1 MNQAKKAKRSF
12 SPEQKVNILNQI
24 ETNIKGGMTASA
36 AVEKAGIAYSVFS
49 KWKRQL
55 SVGIKSSLRNG
66 KAPVDKDK
74 RRLEREN
81 ERLKAIVLSQA
92 QAIADLKKETN
103 WE

>member
-1 MNQAKKAKRSF
+1 MNQAKKAKRNF

-24 ETNIKGGMTASA
+24 ETSIKSGMTTTA
-36 AVEKAGIAYSVFS
+36 AVEKAGIAYTLYN

-55 SVGIKSSLRNG
+55 SVGIKASLRNG
-66 KAPVDKDK
+66 KAPADKEKK
-74 RRLEREN
+74 RMEREI
-81 ERLKAIVLSQA
+81 ERLKAIVVSQA

>member
-1 MNQAKKAKRSF
+1 MNQVKKAKRVF
-12 SPEQKVNILNQI
+12 SPEQKLNILQQI
-24 ETNIKGGMTASA
+24 ETSIKGGLTTMA
-36 AVEKAGIAYSVFS
+36 AVEKHGIAYSVYN

-55 SVGIKSSLRNG
+55 AVGVKSSLRNG
-66 KAPVDKDK
+66 KAPVDKEK
-74 RRLEREN
+74 KRLEREN

>member
-1 MNQAKKAKRSF
+1 MAQAKKAKRVF
-12 SPEQKVNILNQI
+12 SPEQKADILNRI
-24 ETNIKGGMTASA
+24 EMDIKSGMSIMQ
-36 AVEKAGIAYSVFS
+36 AVAKQDIAHSIYN

-55 SVGIKSSLRNG
+55 AVGIKSSLRNG
-66 KAPVDKDK
+66 KAPIDKEK
-74 RRLEREN
+74 KRLEREN

>member
-1 MNQAKKAKRSF
+1 VEQKKKAKRVF
-12 SPEQKVNILNQI
+12 SPEQKLNILQQI
-24 ETNIKGGMTASA
+24 ETSIKSGLSTMA
-36 AVEKAGIAYSVFS
+36 AVEKHGIAYSVYS

-55 SVGIKSSLRNG
+55 AVGVKSSLRNG
-66 KAPVDKDK
+66 KAPVDKEK
-74 RRLEREN
+74 KRLEREN

>member
-1 MNQAKKAKRSF
+1 MNQAKKAKRVF
-12 SPEQKVNILNQI
+12 SPEQKVNILNQV
-24 ETNIKGGMTASA
+24 ETNVKSGMSTMA
-36 AVEKAGIAYSVFS
+36 AVEQAGIAYSMFN

-55 SVGIKSSLRNG
+55 SVGIKASLRNG
-66 KAPVDKDK
+66 KAPADQER